1 MVKQQS
7 TTGPHM
13 MPQRPQVQR
22 LSPEHQ
28 QYVEWDQSKLQ
39 QAQKES
45 MEPTTS
51 QVSAR
56 KNKHHFL
63 LLIVDQA
70 AQEGFR
76 F

>member
-7 TTGPHM
+7 AAG
-13 MPQRPQVQR
+13 PQRPPVQQ

-45 MEPTTS
+45 METPTTS
-51 QVSAR
+51 QVTLRISDQI
-56 KNKHHFL
+56 
-63 LLIVDQA
+63 LIIKIN
-70 AQEGFR
+70 
-76 F
+76 

>member
-7 TTGPHM
+7 VAG
-13 MPQRPQVQR
+13 PQRPPVQQ

-45 MEPTTS
+45 METPTTS
-51 QVSAR
+51 QVSLWISDDHWSDFD
-56 KNKHHFL
+56 N
-63 LLIVDQA
+63 
-70 AQEGFR
+70 
-76 F
+76 

>member
-7 TTGPHM
+7 ATGSHM
-13 MPQRPQVQR
+13 MPQRPPVQQ

-45 MEPTTS
+45 MEPSTS
-51 QVSAR
+51 QVGAR
-56 KNKHHFL
+56 NDTYHFL
-63 LLIVDQA
+63 ILVVDKA
-70 AQEGFR
+70 A
-76 F
+76 